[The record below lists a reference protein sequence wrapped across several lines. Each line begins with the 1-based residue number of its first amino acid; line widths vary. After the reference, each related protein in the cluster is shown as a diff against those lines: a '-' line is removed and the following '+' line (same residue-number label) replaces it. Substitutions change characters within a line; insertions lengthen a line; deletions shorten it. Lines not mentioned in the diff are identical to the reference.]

1 MTDHTSQI
9 RQPGQTGKTSQTGSL
24 GQLIKRSDQMDWS
37 NGVGKS
43 GGSDTDQMG
52 LTSWTNQMGQAS
64 QTLVKEVSAQ
74 TGLIVWTG

>member
-1 MTDHTSQI
+1 
-9 RQPGQTGKTSQTGSL
+9 
-24 GQLIKRSDQMDWS
+24 MDWS

-64 QTLVKEVSAQ
+64 QTQVK
-74 TGLIVWTG
+74 